1 MPQELSEDDVLIRLD
16 DFVVNVNGT
25 PEVEVDVDGRQSTV
39 DPRPVYD
46 FERDILDDVI
56 GSTVSGGNSGAAIPV
71 KGRWIHGWL
80 EENTDEYINGLWRNY
95 QFFLK
100 YLQAETSKIKNM
112 SAFNKAPGTYESMY
126 RYILVL
132 EDLDLID
139 RYRREEVPE
148 SEYDMNVPEEFRT
161 RTFVRLQASYE
172 DNQQLWDN
180 PIGVKYGDVD
190 AEEAQQFEEF
200 VQENEIDASDSDSG
214 DTMSELDEDEIQEM
228 LDAVESSETEDE
240 PIGEDEPEPE
250 IDDDVSEI
258 TDIGNLEA
266 LFDYIKSIEDE
277 VIEEAILEDPLNRD
291 IDKSIISFERLA
303 VLGKWANGEATIKE
317 DRIFLFLSI
326 KQNSE
331 TSSGLNK
338 PTFLQTAVARI
349 TQKKL
354 NEENPFDDIIPS
366 YKVKT
371 AYNSNFRSEI
381 NRVIKTAQ
389 DLGPQYYSY
398 RDEEYIDT
406 SE

>member
-1 MPQELSEDDVLIRLD
+1 
-16 DFVVNVNGT
+16 
-25 PEVEVDVDGRQSTV
+25 
-39 DPRPVYD
+39 
-46 FERDILDDVI
+46 
-56 GSTVSGGNSGAAIPV
+56 
-71 KGRWIHGWL
+71 
-80 EENTDEYINGLWRNY
+80 
-95 QFFLK
+95 
-100 YLQAETSKIKNM
+100 
-112 SAFNKAPGTYESMY
+112 MY

-228 LDAVESSETEDE
+228 LDAVESSEIEDE

-326 KQNSE
+326 KQNSQ

-354 NEENPFDDIIPS
+354 NEKNPFDDIIPS

-371 AYNSNFRSEI
+371 VYNSNFRSEI

>member
-39 DPRPVYD
+39 EPRPVYD
-46 FERDILDDVI
+46 FERNILDDVI
-56 GSTVSGGNSGAAIPV
+56 GSTISGGNSGAAIPV

-80 EENTDEYINGLWRNY
+80 RENTDEYINGLWRNY

-100 YLQAETSKIKNM
+100 YLQAETTKIENM

-132 EDLDLID
+132 EDIGLVD

-148 SEYDMNVPEEFRT
+148 SEYDFNVPEEFRR
-161 RTFVRLQASYE
+161 RTFVRLQANYS
-172 DNQQLWDN
+172 DNQRLWDN
-180 PIGVKYGDVD
+180 PIGVKYRDVD
-190 AEEAQQFEEF
+190 AQEVEQFKEF
-200 VQENEIDASDSDSG
+200 VQEDEIDTSGSESD

-228 LDAVESSETEDE
+228 LDAVDTSETENESSDE
-240 PIGEDEPEPE
+240 NKSEVDN
-250 IDDDVSEI
+250 DDDISEI
-258 TDIGNLEA
+258 TDIGNVEG
-266 LFDYIKSIEDE
+266 LFNYIKSIEDDI
-277 VIEEAILEDPLNRD
+277 VKEAVMDDPLNRD
-291 IDKSIISFERLA
+291 IDDSVISFERLA
-303 VLGKWANGEATIKE
+303 VLGKWANGEATRKE

-326 KQNSE
+326 KQNSQ

-354 NEENPFDDIIPS
+354 NDENPFDEILPS

-389 DLGPQYYSY
+389 DLGPKYYSY
-398 RDEEYIDT
+398 KDSKYIDT